1 MLLKGRKA
9 LVFGG
14 TSGIGLATCQS
25 LLARGVQVVAISRNP
40 REGLPADLQTA
51 QCDVRDREQMAALF
65 AEQAPFDILVSA
77 ATGGDRAVGP
87 FLQMDLDGF
96 QGSFDKLWGYANVVR
111 LGAEHLTADGTI
123 VLVSG
128 APARKCKPGQVIDTF
143 AAPLFIHLTPCC
155 RFRSHVLVA
164 LSKTSCEQWHPNL
177 PRPVVESMQ
186 FRQA

>member
-128 APARKCKPGQVIDTF
+128 APARKCKPGQVI
-143 AAPLFIHLTPCC
+143 AAFTATRVYHLTSCC
-155 RFRSHVLVA
+155 RLHSHVSAA
-164 LSKTSCEQWHPNL
+164 LWRISCVPWLPNW